1 MEKGKRDEMSS
12 GWLTCNDSG
21 VGPGS
26 QCGGLRAA
34 RGGVVFFF
42 YEVSMD
48 LPGMS
53 GTRRRRRRD
62 ERSQWFGYSKVPRLV
77 PTGTCNKYL
86 K

>member
-34 RGGVVFFF
+34 RGGVVFFSMKYPWIF
-42 YEVSMD
+42 QGCQEQEEEEEEEMNEVSG
-48 LPGMS
+48 LGIPRFQG
-53 GTRRRRRRD
+53 
-62 ERSQWFGYSKVPRLV
+62 WFLQVLV
-77 PTGTCNKYL
+77 IST
-86 K
+86 